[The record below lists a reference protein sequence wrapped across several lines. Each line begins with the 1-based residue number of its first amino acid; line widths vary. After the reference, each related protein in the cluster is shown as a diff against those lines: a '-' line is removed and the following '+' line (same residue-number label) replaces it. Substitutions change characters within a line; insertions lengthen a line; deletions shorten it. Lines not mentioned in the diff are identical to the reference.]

1 MIKETFKQ
9 AVQNVLSNKVRTF
22 LTMLGIIIGVMAV
35 IVIVGLGNGMTHMM
49 QDFYSDM
56 GSDILAVNVM
66 TASTRTVEVNDV
78 YNIINQ
84 KPEYYK
90 GLSPIASA
98 GGDTLRVAGEKYRRT
113 GISGVNEDYMTIN
126 NYKVAKGRGIQYTD
140 LIDNKNIYALNKL
153 LAEMCREN
161 GYEFVNI
168 ASNLIDEGGFL
179 PKEYCSDNYVHQT
192 YSAYAV
198 WADVLRSLAARHITG
213 QGKLVFE

>member
-1 MIKETFKQ
+1 MPC
-9 AVQNVLSNKVRTF
+9 LS
-22 LTMLGIIIGVMAV
+22 GIQSPS
-35 IVIVGLGNGMTHMM
+35 VGKTITIACSKKIPNSSEIRAFSAKAATV
-49 QDFYSDM
+49 SDM
-56 GSDILAVNVM
+56 RSSRFRIPACIPF
-66 TASTRTVEVNDV
+66 TVENNAIFGTPVFILFGLNDISIWGV
-78 YNIINQ
+78 QGTADNYAEVISNIRRES
-84 KPEYYK
+84 PETEIYVISAMYMFK
-90 GLSPIASA
+90 GSEHKML
-98 GGDTLRVAGEKYRRT
+98 
-113 GISGVNEDYMTIN
+113 N
-126 NYKVAKGRGIQYTD
+126 
-140 LIDNKNIYALNKL
+140 NKNIYALNKL

>member
-1 MIKETFKQ
+1 MVSCLHPVYGGEQCYIWDAVKKTGAKKVFILFGLNDISIWGVQGTADNYAEVISNIRRESPETEIYVISAMYMFK
-9 AVQNVLSNKVRTF
+9 
-22 LTMLGIIIGVMAV
+22 
-35 IVIVGLGNGMTHMM
+35 
-49 QDFYSDM
+49 
-56 GSDILAVNVM
+56 GSE
-66 TASTRTVEVNDV
+66 R
-78 YNIINQ
+78 
-84 KPEYYK
+84 
-90 GLSPIASA
+90 
-98 GGDTLRVAGEKYRRT
+98 EKL
-113 GISGVNEDYMTIN
+113 N
-126 NYKVAKGRGIQYTD
+126 
-140 LIDNKNIYALNKL
+140 NKNIYALNKL